1 MPETLPT
8 PLSNK
13 TLFERGLRHVL
24 RPIAKAMIAHGL
36 PLASGVA
43 ILKEVMVDVA
53 SEDIAQGK
61 LPSDSQITAMTGV
74 HRKDVRMIRA
84 HHQAQTLDKKTG
96 VVGNVIGRWLG
107 NRRYLDQDGRPLP
120 LPRLRQKE
128 NQPSFAAL
136 VEDVSNDVRPAAVI
150 DAMITQD
157 LVEIDERNDRVLL
170 KAEAY
175 IPGIDRSHLY
185 DFWGKNLED
194 HALAA
199 TANILAKEGDPL
211 FFERAVF
218 YHQLTGVSV
227 AELNAKARKDGMDLL
242 QALNKRASALQDED
256 QGQPRAHH
264 RFRFGMFFYSEP
276 ETPSSSAKTIDQFPQ
291 KAPNDAS
298 R

>member
-1 MPETLPT
+1 M
-8 PLSNK
+8 
-13 TLFERGLRHVL
+13 
-24 RPIAKAMIAHGL
+24 
-36 PLASGVA
+36 
-43 ILKEVMVDVA
+43 
-53 SEDIAQGK
+53 
-61 LPSDSQITAMTGV
+61 
-74 HRKDVRMIRA
+74 
-84 HHQAQTLDKKTG
+84 
-96 VVGNVIGRWLG
+96 
-107 NRRYLDQDGRPLP
+107 
-120 LPRLRQKE
+120 
-128 NQPSFAAL
+128 
-136 VEDVSNDVRPAAVI
+136 
-150 DAMITQD
+150 
-157 LVEIDERNDRVLL
+157 L

-218 YHQLTGVSV
+218 YHQLTEVSV

-242 QALNKRASALQDED
+242 QALNKRASARQDED

-276 ETPSSSAKTIDQFPQ
+276 ETPSSSAKTIDQPPQ